1 MLSIIAAISEN
12 NALGKQGQLLCHLPD
27 DLRHFKEI
35 TLGSP
40 VIMGSSTYL
49 SLPKRPLPKRQNI
62 VITSKQNAAFE
73 GADVA
78 HSIAEACNMVR
89 ETEQAFVI
97 GGGGIYRQFLPLV
110 DQLYITH
117 IHHTWGDADTFFPAI
132 DHALWQCI
140 SEEYHTADERN
151 PYAYTF
157 AKYVRRK

>member
-12 NALGKQGQLLCHLPD
+12 NALGKHGQLLCHLPD

-40 VIMGSSTYL
+40 VIMGSTTYL

-62 VITSKQNAAFE
+62 VITSRQDAVFE

-97 GGGGIYRQFLPLV
+97 GGGSIYRQFLPLV

-117 IHHTWGDADTFFPAI
+117 IHHTWDDADTFFPSI
-132 DHALWQCI
+132 DHAVWQCI
-140 SEEYHTADERN
+140 SEEHHTADKRN